1 MNWNE
6 SQNQAIEERGKNI
19 LVSAAAGSGKTAV
32 LVERIRKL
40 VVEEQ
45 VPVDRFLIVTFT
57 NAAASE
63 MKERLSKSLNAEAE
77 TADEERIKYIRRQ
90 LNLIGSANISTFH
103 GFALEVLRRYFYLTD
118 IEPGFKVCDEE
129 QAAIMRIQ
137 AIDNIFEKHFDEGD
151 KDFISFISRYGS
163 DRHERKAKEIVME
176 LHRMVMSIPKPFEWL
191 SEKTASLNMPFEEF
205 IESDYVKYICED
217 TVSALDTYIKGI
229 KLMAESMDD
238 GGVPALALKFYD
250 QSEALSEVDFAALS
264 YAELAE
270 QVKGISMPR
279 MVPVKAEKPAL
290 AEIKEDL
297 ENLKKKAEKDFKE
310 VKDKYFKH
318 PLEDYHQDICEV
330 YPQAVFLEK
339 LVREFHG
346 EFRRLKAEKNVI
358 DFNDI
363 EHYAL
368 DIFEKEPAAAEEYR
382 KKFEYIFID
391 EYQDSNDVQETL
403 IKYIARDNN
412 LFMVGDVKQ
421 SIYKFR
427 LAEPEIFMN
436 KYKAYSADEDEKSIK
451 IDFNENY
458 RSKAGVINAVNT
470 IFLGR
475 MEGYDDE
482 GRLNKGMAYEGN
494 LEYDSEVIVNDILIE
509 EGVEIDEE
517 IRNLK
522 KEEIEARAAVNI
534 IREWLGKEIYD
545 AKKDCIR
552 NIQYR
557 DIVILMRSTKG
568 SASAYQSVLEEAG
581 IPVFVEDGEGYFDT
595 IEISMIENMLR
606 VIDNSR
612 QDVPLLS
619 VLYSPV
625 MNFSLE
631 ELMDIRLG
639 TSEKEFYKAF
649 DAYSAEGE
657 DEVLRNKCL
666 EAKKRIE
673 SWKMKARSVDISE
686 LVWSLM
692 WDTGYYTYA
701 GALPGGVQ
709 RQANLR
715 ALADKALNLS
725 KQGVNDLYGLLMYID
740 ALRGKNISIGQVKI
754 ASEED
759 NVVRIM
765 TVHKSKGLEFPVVIA
780 AGSGKNFNTKSKV
793 SGLSALKKAGYCMD
807 NVNPEKHWYR
817 KTIIQSLIERMAKK
831 ESLEE
836 EKRILYVEYTRA
848 MDKLIIL
855 ASVKDYESKQ
865 TQFEA
870 DLASQAGSALEY
882 VAPAGLKTT
891 VYYMGDV
898 SLDHAEESAAKDAVK
913 DILKNDECRDEE
925 VERRLSFKY
934 PFADNTQM
942 KYKYSVTELNHG
954 SEPAELMFRVP
965 SFAAS
970 EHEFTAAEKGT
981 ITHKAMEYIDFGSKD
996 IDAEIEILVQK
1007 NIFSESEAEVINRV
1021 GIAAFIDSEIGKRAA
1036 KAEVLKK
1043 EQLFTMMT
1051 EKDGASVMVQG
1062 IIDCFFEEDGEVVLI
1077 DYKNSNVRSDE
1088 ILTERYI
1095 EQINLYAK
1103 AIEESTG
1110 KKVKERYLYLMKDC
1124 RFLGI

>member
-1 MNWNE
+1 MNWNT

-45 VPVDRFLIVTFT
+45 VSVDRFLIVTFT

-77 TADEERIKYIRRQ
+77 TADEERIKYIRKQ
-90 LNLIGSANISTFH
+90 LSLINTANISTFH
-103 GFALEVLRRYFYLTD
+103 GFALEVLRRYFYMTD

-129 QAAIMRIQ
+129 QATIMRLQ
-137 AIDNIFEKHFDEGD
+137 AIDNIFEKHFDEND
-151 KDFISFISRYGS
+151 PAFLSFISRYGS
-163 DRHERKAKEIVME
+163 DRHERKAKEMVME

-191 SEKTASLNMPFEEF
+191 SEKTESLNMPFEEF
-205 IESDYVKYICED
+205 IESDYVKCICED
-217 TVSALDTYIKGI
+217 TAAALRTYVEGI
-229 KLMAESMDD
+229 KLIAERLDN
-238 GGVPALALKFYD
+238 GGGCTLALKFYD
-250 QSEALSEVDFAALS
+250 QAGKLETMDFASLS

-270 QVKGISMPR
+270 EIKGLSMPR
-279 MVPVKAEKPAL
+279 MAAVKDEKEL
-290 AEIKEDL
+290 LKEIKEDIDI
-297 ENLKKKAEKDFKE
+297 LKKKTEKDFKD
-310 VKDKYFKH
+310 VKDNYFKLS
-318 PLEDYHQDICEV
+318 LEDYHQDVREV
-330 YPQAVFLEK
+330 YPQAVFLEQ
-339 LVREFHG
+339 LVKEFHG
-346 EFRRLKAEKNVI
+346 EFRRLKSEKNFI

-382 KKFEYIFID
+382 NKFEYIFID

-403 IKYIARDNN
+403 IKYISRDDN

-436 KYKAYSADEDEKSIK
+436 KYKAYSADENEKSIK

-458 RSKAGVINAVNT
+458 RSKAGVIDAVNS

-482 GRLNKGMAYEGN
+482 GRLNKGLAYEGE
-494 LEYDSEVIVNDILIE
+494 LEYPGEIVINDVL
-509 EGVEIDEE
+509 IDEDMELDDE
-517 IRNLK
+517 IKNLK
-522 KEEIEARAAVNI
+522 KEEIEARTAAGI
-534 IREWLGKEIYD
+534 IHDWVGREIYD
-545 AKKDCIR
+545 AKKDCVRKIE
-552 NIQYR
+552 YR

-568 SASAYQSVLEEAG
+568 SAAAYQSVLEEAG
-581 IPVFVEDGEGYFDT
+581 IPVFVEEGEGYFDT
-595 IEISMIENMLR
+595 IEISLVENMLR

-612 QDVPLLS
+612 QDVPLIS

-625 MNFSLE
+625 MNFTLE

-639 TSEKEFYKAF
+639 TSEKEFHMAF
-649 DAYSAEGE
+649 DAYSREGE
-657 DEVLRNKCL
+657 NEELRQKCMD
-666 EAKKRIE
+666 AKKTIGL
-673 SWKMKARSVDISE
+673 WKMKARSVDISE

-725 KQGVNDLYGLLMYID
+725 RQGINDLYGLLMYID
-740 ALRGKNISIGQVKI
+740 AIRGKKVSIGQVKI

-780 AGSGKNFNTKSKV
+780 AGSGKNFNTRNRV
-793 SGLSALKKAGYCMD
+793 PGISAHKRAGYCMN

-817 KTIIQSLIERMAKK
+817 KTILQTLIERMAKK
-831 ESLEE
+831 EGLEE

-855 ASVKDYESKQ
+855 ASVKDYEKKRV
-865 TQFEA
+865 QFEA
-870 DLASQAGSALEY
+870 DFPSQASSPLEY
-882 VAPAGLKTT
+882 VAPAGIETS
-891 VYYMGDV
+891 VRYMGDV
-898 SLDHAEESAAKDAVK
+898 QINQLEENAVRDEIK
-913 DILKNDECRDEE
+913 DILKSRECRDEE
-925 VERRLSFKY
+925 VSRRLSFRY
-934 PFADNTQM
+934 PFEKQVDM

-954 SEPAELMFRVP
+954 SETLDILLRVP
-965 SFAAS
+965 SFAS
-970 EHEFTAAEKGT
+970 DEHVFTAAERGT
-981 ITHKAMEYIDFGSKD
+981 ITHKAMEYINFASED
-996 IDAEIEILVQK
+996 IDGEIEILVQK
-1007 NIFSESEAEVINRV
+1007 NIFSEAEADVINRA
-1021 GIAAFIDSEIGKRAA
+1021 GIAAFIDSEVGKRAA
-1036 KAEVLKK
+1036 KADVLRK
-1043 EQLFTMMT
+1043 EQPFTMMT
-1051 EKDGASVMVQG
+1051 ELDGNTVMVQG
-1062 IIDCFFEEDGEVVLI
+1062 IIDCFFEEDGEIVLV
-1077 DYKNSNVRSDE
+1077 DYKNSNVTSE
-1088 ILTERYI
+1088 EVLSERYG
-1095 EQINLYAK
+1095 EQIKLYTK
-1103 AIEESTG
+1103 ALEESTG
-1110 KKVKERYLYLMKDC
+1110 KKVKERYLYLMKEGK
-1124 RFLGI
+1124 FLKL